1 MNDEAFWAANSVPPS
16 LPTLSENKSTYFYS
30 FKRLFLRPK
39 KQTLPSCPGYQTQE
53 PSKALQN
60 IQEIPEKREYIIFI
74 KSKIYVVV

>member
-1 MNDEAFWAANSVPPS
+1 MRLFGRQIPFHPLYQRCQKINQPIFI
-16 LPTLSENKSTYFYS
+16 
-30 FKRLFLRPK
+30 LFLRPK

-60 IQEIPEKREYIIFI
+60 IQEIPGKREYIIFS